1 VRKKDGKPYRI
12 AVIIPAFNE
21 EGSIGTLVDEL
32 NEHVPDLD
40 VILINDGSTD
50 ETARLARLRNLC
62 VIDLPCN
69 LGVGDAVQAGFK
81 YAYEKGYDLVI
92 RIDADGQHPPSEIPK
107 LIAAITRHNVDLVVG
122 SRYVENPT
130 YSNTP
135 MRALGIKLLSLFLS
149 VICRTRV
156 TDPTSGFWI
165 INRNLLYYFAH
176 DYPSEYP
183 EPEAIAL
190 MRRHGYTYREIPVA
204 FRPRTSG
211 TSKIYGWGA
220 VYYML
225 KVGLAL
231 AVNRLRPL
239 NKRFE
244 KSQVRVSHGYR

>member
-1 VRKKDGKPYRI
+1 MDNSRDKFRKI

-21 EGSIGTLVDEL
+21 EGSIGSLIDEL
-32 NEHVPDLD
+32 HQHVPDLD
-40 VILINDGSTD
+40 LILINDGSTD
-50 ETARLARLRNLC
+50 ETAFIARSKNISVL
-62 VIDLPCN
+62 DLPCN

-81 YAYEKGYDLVI
+81 YAHEKRYDLVV

-107 LIAAITRHNVDLVVG
+107 LIAAITARNVDLVVG
-122 SRYVENPT
+122 SRYIEDTT
-130 YSNTP
+130 YANTP
-135 MRALGIKLLSLFLS
+135 MRALGIKLLSFFLS
-149 VICRTRV
+149 AICRTRI

-165 INRNLLYYFAH
+165 VNKDLLYYFAN

-190 MRRHGYTYREIPVA
+190 MRRHGYTYLEIPVY
-204 FRPRTSG
+204 FRLRTSG
-211 TSKIYGWGA
+211 KSKIYGWGA

-244 KSQVRVSHGYR
+244 KS